1 MASSH
6 KPYLLLIDG
15 HALLYRSFHALP
27 PLRTKD
33 GVPTNAVYGFVAT
46 ILKAFEDFKPTYC
59 AVAFDLSGP
68 TFRHAAFEGYKASRK
83 PTPDDLQT
91 QIPLAYEVT
100 EALNIPIFTKEG
112 YEADDVIGTL
122 TRQANEQDIP
132 VIIVTGDRDAFQLVN
147 DKTTVFMMR
156 KVTDTAVYDAS
167 AVRERM
173 GVDPDQIREFKALAG
188 DSSDEIPGV
197 AGIGEKTA
205 VMLLQQSRTIDE
217 LYDRLKKQ
225 EPIEGLSERL
235 RTKLIE
241 GEQSA
246 KQSRE
251 LATIDSHVA
260 ITLDLDACVIHEY
273 DATKVHDVFKKLEF
287 FSLGK
292 RLPSQIG
299 QENVS
304 QATQERD
311 WTFATIT
318 TETQIEDMVKTLHDK
333 PVLAVDTETDNLH
346 GPIIGISISGD
357 RSHGF
362 YIPLVDTHGATLPQS
377 RIVELIKPLLENNTP
392 KVGHNIKYD
401 IHALANIGIK
411 LQPITFDTMVASY
424 ILQSHMRSFDFDTV
438 AGRELGY
445 TPIAYSD
452 VVGSSKKDVSL
463 LTAPGD
469 KVSEYAAEDAIIT
482 LRLFHHFS
490 EAFSEKPA
498 MSNVAETIDFPLIHV
513 LAQMERRGVC
523 LDSQKLKHIEIR
535 ATKELDAIRDRI
547 QSYAPEPININSPA
561 QLQTLLFETLKL
573 DKAGMKSTQKGTST
587 AAAELEKLQG
597 LHPVIDDILKY
608 RELSKLLSTYILT
621 LPKLVDNE
629 GRLHTKFSQTTAATG
644 RLSSNDPNLQNI
656 PIRTELGNE
665 IRKAFVAPKGFS
677 LLSLDY
683 SQIELR
689 IIAHLSNDQKLI
701 QVFKDG
707 RDIHDEVA
715 KALHVDRRAAKAINF
730 GIIYGLSAFGLSQ
743 GLKIEQKTAKA
754 YIDAYFAEYP
764 DLHHYLLNTRQ
775 QVKDVGYVETLY
787 GRRREIPEIYASN
800 AIVRAAAERQAINA
814 PAQGTAADIMKIA
827 MIRVHD
833 WIEKE
838 YDSKDTRPYL
848 VLQVHD
854 ELLLE
859 VPEGMQTHV
868 AQHVKHIMESV
879 EGLNVPLEAD
889 VAMGDSWGEL
899 DDTKL

>member
-1 MASSH
+1 MATSH
-6 KPYLLLIDG
+6 PRLLLIDG

-33 GVPTNAVYGFVAT
+33 GLPTNAVYGFVAT
-46 ILKAFEDFKPTYC
+46 ILKAFEDFKPEYC

-68 TFRHAAFEGYKASRK
+68 TFRHTAFEGYKASRK

-122 TRQANEQDIP
+122 THQANEKDIP
-132 VIIVTGDRDAFQLVN
+132 VIIVTGDRDTFQLVN

-156 KVTDTAVYDAS
+156 KVTDTVLYDAA

-173 GVDPDQIREFKALAG
+173 GVDPDQVREFKALAG

-197 AGIGEKTA
+197 PGIGEKTA
-205 VMLLQQSRTIDE
+205 VMLLQESRTIDE
-217 LYDRLKKQ
+217 LYNRLKKG
-225 EPIEGLSERL
+225 ESIEGLSDRM

-241 GEQSA
+241 GEHSA
-246 KQSRE
+246 HQSRE
-251 LATIDSHVA
+251 LATIDAHVP
-260 ITLDLDACVIHEY
+260 ITLDLAACVIREY

-292 RLPSQIG
+292 RLPSQLN
-299 QENVS
+299 QEDVPHT
-304 QATQERD
+304 TQVRD
-311 WTFATIT
+311 WTFTTVT
-318 TETQIEDMVKTLHDK
+318 TETQIADMLQALTDK
-333 PVLAVDTETDNLH
+333 PVLAVDTETDNLY
-346 GPIIGISISGD
+346 GPTIGISIAGD
-357 RSHGF
+357 VSHGF
-362 YIPLVDTHGATLPQS
+362 YIPLVQTHGAELPQD
-377 RIVELIKPLLENNTP
+377 RIIELLQPTLENTVP

-401 IHALANIGIK
+401 IHALAAIGIK
-411 LQPITFDTMVASY
+411 LQPITFDTMVAAY

-438 AGRELGY
+438 AQRELGY
-445 TPIAYSD
+445 TPISYSD
-452 VVGSSKKDVSL
+452 VVGSNKKDISL

-482 LRLFHHFS
+482 LRLFHHFTAALS
-490 EAFSEKPA
+490 KSPIMKK
-498 MSNVAETIDFPLIHV
+498 VAETIDFPLIDV
-513 LAQMERRGVC
+513 LADMERRGVC
-523 LDSQKLKHIEIR
+523 LDSEKLKQTEIN
-535 ATKELDAIRDRI
+535 ASKELATIRDRI
-547 QSYAPEPININSPA
+547 QSYAPDPININSPA
-561 QLQTLLFETLKL
+561 QLQTLLFDTLKL

-621 LPKLVDNE
+621 LPKLVDTE

-665 IRKAFVAPKGFS
+665 IRKAFVAPRGNS
-677 LLSLDY
+677 LVSLDY

-689 IIAHLSNDQKLI
+689 IIAHLSNDKKLI

-715 KALHVDRRAAKAINF
+715 KALGVDRRAAKAINF

-743 GLKIEQKTAKA
+743 GLKIDQKTAKA
-754 YIDAYFAEYP
+754 YIDAYFAAYP

-775 QVKDVGYVETLY
+775 QVKDLGYVETLF
-787 GRRREIPEIYASN
+787 GRRREIPEIHAAN

-827 MIRVHD
+827 MIRVD
-833 WIEKE
+833 EWIEKE
-838 YDSKDTRPYL
+838 YADKEIRPYL

-859 VPEGMQTHV
+859 APEGMQTHV
-868 AQHVKHIMESV
+868 ARNVKQIMESV
-879 EGLNVPLEAD
+879 EGLDVPLEAD
-889 VAMGDSWGEL
+889 IAMGDSWGEL
-899 DDTKL
+899 HDVKL